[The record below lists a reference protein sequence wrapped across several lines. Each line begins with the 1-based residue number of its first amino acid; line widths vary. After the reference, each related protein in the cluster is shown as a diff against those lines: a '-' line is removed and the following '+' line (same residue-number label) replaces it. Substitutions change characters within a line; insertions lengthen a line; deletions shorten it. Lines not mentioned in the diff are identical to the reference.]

1 MFLKCRF
8 QQSTHFK
15 DYTIKK
21 AIIHFVLSD
30 YPHIVEINDEDV
42 SNELKGLDEVAKK
55 IKEGNFSKDSDD
67 CERCVYRI
75 FCKK

>member
-1 MFLKCRF
+1 MPE
-8 QQSTHFK
+8 FK